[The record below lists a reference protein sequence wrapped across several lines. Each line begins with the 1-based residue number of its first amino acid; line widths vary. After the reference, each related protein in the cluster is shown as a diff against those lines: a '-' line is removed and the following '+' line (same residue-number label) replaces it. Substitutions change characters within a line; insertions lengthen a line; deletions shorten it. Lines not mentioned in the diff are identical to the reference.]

1 MTGDVAGIATVV
13 LVLALV
19 TYFTRIS
26 MIALLGRVHMSQ
38 RLDRLLKLTIP
49 AVFTAIVLPNVL
61 TRNGFIQIGL
71 ADPRPFA
78 ALTALAIALK
88 TRSMLWTIVGGM
100 LAYWGWQWVMSR
112 L

>member
-1 MTGDVAGIATVV
+1 MMSVDAVGTLIVV
-13 LVLALV
+13 LVLAAV

-61 TRNGFIQIGL
+61 TRNGLVHITL

-78 ALTALAIALK
+78 ALAALAIALK

-100 LAYWGWQWVMSR
+100 LAYWAWQW
-112 L
+112 LLT